1 MAYRLEAG
9 ESIADGFRRLLLEQM
24 HEIIDDLSNPEINR
38 DQGVHDARK
47 GCKRLRAAYRLIR
60 DEIGVEL
67 YRQENVR
74 FRDTARLL
82 AGARDSW
89 VMVKTLNKLISVH
102 QDQLP
107 PRAFAGVQQIL
118 IQRYESLL
126 AREQDS
132 RRTMPMILDSMEV
145 ACSQAENLPIV
156 HNNFSVFREG
166 LQRTYTRGRTAMSS
180 AYTQPGSEIFH
191 EWRKRAKYLW
201 HQIEILEALWPKVF
215 TMLADELHT
224 LSDYLGD
231 DHDLAV
237 LRAMI
242 LNQVK
247 GFGDERELMRLVSL
261 IDRERLELEAL
272 ARPLGERL
280 YFDSPKTFVQRLETY
295 WKAWQAEDQ
304 ERQARLIKRIRQASP
319 TYLLEETPW
328 LTTAAMAEILK
339 ITPDKVRQFIQE
351 QKLPAEKVGN
361 IWVIKAEGFLSSE
374 PLGNETATNANL
386 LMGTREAAQRL
397 NLTPIQIRDLIQ
409 AGELAA
415 AKVGRIWV
423 IREQDLSI
431 LL

>member
-1 MAYRLEAG
+1 
-9 ESIADGFRRLLLEQM
+9 
-24 HEIIDDLSNPEINR
+24 
-38 DQGVHDARK
+38 
-47 GCKRLRAAYRLIR
+47 
-60 DEIGVEL
+60 
-67 YRQENVR
+67 
-74 FRDTARLL
+74 
-82 AGARDSW
+82 
-89 VMVKTLNKLISVH
+89 
-102 QDQLP
+102 
-107 PRAFAGVQQIL
+107 
-118 IQRYESLL
+118 
-126 AREQDS
+126 
-132 RRTMPMILDSMEV
+132 MILDSMEV

-215 TMLADELHT
+215 TMMADELHT

-361 IWVIKAEGFLSSE
+361 IWVIKAEGFLTSE